1 MLSLTLSVF
10 ANSAF
15 SHTLYLRSR
24 LSPHA
29 PCCLHA
35 VSICLLA
42 NVLACLFPGSPMCL
56 FTGRNSYTD
65 AVHDLHASMSITR
78 AQPPDEL
85 CAVCLEPL
93 AQGADRLRGSPRCS
107 HFFHAACV
115 QAWQDE
121 KKTCPTCRASPPGT
135 LPPSTCLVGD
145 SDDEPRTVREGLRT
159 VRWFTWLTLLLT
171 PWPRSPGRG
180 ADNRGAGNGGAE
192 EWNAARGIGDWRARM
207 ERIYAAEAAAE
218 VAGSNDDDDDD
229 DDDAEEHDEDAEDD
243 DAEDEDDDEA
253 AATAPLPP
261 TKAHVGP
268 VVSLS

>member
-1 MLSLTLSVF
+1 
-10 ANSAF
+10 
-15 SHTLYLRSR
+15 
-24 LSPHA
+24 
-29 PCCLHA
+29 
-35 VSICLLA
+35 
-42 NVLACLFPGSPMCL
+42 
-56 FTGRNSYTD
+56 
-65 AVHDLHASMSITR
+65 MSTITR
-78 AQPPDEL
+78 AQPPNEL

-229 DDDAEEHDEDAEDD
+229 DDDDAEEHDEDAEDD